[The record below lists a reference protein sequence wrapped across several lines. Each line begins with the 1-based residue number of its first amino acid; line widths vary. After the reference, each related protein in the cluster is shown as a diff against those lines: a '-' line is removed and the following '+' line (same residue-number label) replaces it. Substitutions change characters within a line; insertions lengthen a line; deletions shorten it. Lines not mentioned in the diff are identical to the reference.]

1 MAKTS
6 ETRTDQRNVT
16 APTAPQICAA
26 MGKAICDVK
35 RDAMVR
41 NVKLAVT
48 SEQSWSV
55 PKQLRKFG
63 RDPFDSSGKVCR

>member
-6 ETRTDQRNVT
+6 EACTDQRNVA

-26 MGKAICDVK
+26 MEKAICDVK
-35 RDAMVR
+35 RDAVPR

-48 SEQSWSV
+48 SKIV
-55 PKQLRKFG
+55 
-63 RDPFDSSGKVCR
+63 VCPQTTEKIRA